1 MPAVVFIGDLRL
13 HTGGCEETEI
23 KATSYRAALR
33 ELQQAFPGL
42 TDAVLE
48 KFSVAID
55 GEMITSP
62 LLETFTADSELVFF
76 PRIAGG

>member
-1 MPAVVFIGDLRL
+1 MAHVAFIGDLRQ

-23 KATSYRAALR
+23 QATSYRAALR
-33 ELQQAFPGL
+33 ELQQTYPGL

-62 LLETFTADSELVFF
+62 LLETFAADSELVFF